1 MKTLNKLLLTGV
13 FCACIGFMTHSS
25 TALAATPSDCTVDQN
40 WITSPSM
47 PTEVK
52 KSGSDGTSNFC
63 DFYQFSWQAYFYL
76 MSPVTPGSDTR
87 QFQVTANF
95 PLIEFNA
102 DGSPANSCDDVVD
115 HHSLRT
121 GLDKTQF
128 TTHQAG
134 GGDVIFD
141 QHGNAAFYDMRFNRA
156 MCDLSGSAVEQAKK
170 GITNFPTGTTELK
183 FGWKILSTDEISAG
197 TFLTKKIEAGELA
210 GKTLG
215 LIGMHLAIATDD
227 HPEFVWASF
236 EHNDNAPNC
245 GETSNRAWSFTSQQ
259 CASKL
264 PGAFT
269 SKDPACNFNKAEKTS
284 NITGT
289 PSEVC
294 RQYPDGTANGD
305 LKANENRAD
314 ITATNTQAQK
324 YLAAASDTQMQLL
337 KNYFILGA
345 LWVSHIDQDSDIG
358 NQRGSL
364 RLANPI
370 AETTFQNVDLNAGF
384 ISNCF
389 GCHNYAGSKTANPN
403 NITSGNL
410 SHIFFDI
417 QTGQGNAVD
426 IQTSKVIM
434 NNTYA
439 KDICESTCSSYD
451 LSWNGNWTNEVTG
464 TNSVCGCKAK

>member
-1 MKTLNKLLLTGV
+1 MKTLNKMLLAGF
-13 FCACIGFMTHSS
+13 FCACISFMTNVTSAQANDAS
-25 TALAATPSDCTVDQN
+25 ACKLDPSWV
-40 WITSPSM
+40 SAPSM

-76 MSPVTPGSDTR
+76 MSPVAPGSDTR
-87 QFQVTANF
+87 QFQVDANF
-95 PLIEFNA
+95 PLMEFNA

-156 MCDLSGSAVEQAKK
+156 MCDLSGSAVEQAKQ
-170 GITNFPTGTTELK
+170 GINNFPSGTTELK
-183 FGWKILSTDEISAG
+183 FGWKVLSADEIKSD
-197 TFLTKKIEAGELA
+197 TFLTQKVTTGELA

-215 LIGMHLAIATDD
+215 LIGMHLAIATKD
-227 HPEFVWASF
+227 HPEFIWASF

-245 GETSNRAWSFTSQQ
+245 GETSNRAWSFTSKQ

-264 PGAFT
+264 PSAFT
-269 SKDPACNFNKAEKTS
+269 SNDPACAFNTAEETS
-284 NITGT
+284 KITGT
-289 PSEVC
+289 PTEVC
-294 RQYPDGTANGD
+294 REYPDGTADGD
-305 LKANENRAD
+305 LKAAENRAD
-314 ITATNTQAQK
+314 IKATNTQAQA
-324 YLAAASDTQMQLL
+324 YLAASPDKQMQLL

-345 LWVSHIDQDSDIG
+345 LWVSHTDQGSEIS

-370 AETTFQNVDLNAGF
+370 AETTFQNVELNSGF

-389 GCHNYAGSKTANPN
+389 GCHTYVGTSAANPN
-403 NITSGNL
+403 NITSGEL

-417 QTGQGNAVD
+417 QTAQGKSVD

-434 NNTYA
+434 NNSYA
-439 KDICESTCSSYD
+439 KDICESTCSSYN
-451 LSWNGNWTNEVTG
+451 LNWNGNWTNDVPG